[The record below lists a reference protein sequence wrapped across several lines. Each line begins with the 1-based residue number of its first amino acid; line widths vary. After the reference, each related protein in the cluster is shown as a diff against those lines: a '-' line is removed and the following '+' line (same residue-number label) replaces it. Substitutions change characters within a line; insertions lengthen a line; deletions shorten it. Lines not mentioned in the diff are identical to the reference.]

1 MAADWTAIKLA
12 YVNGGMSMRQLA
24 ERFDVKAAG
33 LMKRAAREGWEAE
46 RQQNSAK
53 VSNAAQLLIN
63 EERPSELAAFNQGDL
78 QISKALRSM
87 VAKQITSAQQENGA
101 RLTAA
106 ELRALASAAEAAQRM
121 GRLALGANT
130 ENVGH
135 AGIAGQPIEVTSIPV
150 EAYLQAR
157 AKVVD
162 AY

>member
-1 MAADWTAIKLA
+1 MAADWTAIRLA
-12 YVNGGMSMRQLA
+12 YVNGGLSMRQLA
-24 ERFDVKAAG
+24 ERFGVKAAG
-33 LMKRAAREGWEAE
+33 LMKRAAKEGWEAE

-53 VSNAAQLLIN
+53 VSTAAQLLIN

-87 VAKQITSAQQENGA
+87 VAKQISSAQQEKGA
-101 RLTAA
+101 RLSAA

-135 AGIAGQPIEVTSIPV
+135 AGIAGQPIEVASVPV

-162 AY
+162 GY

>member
-1 MAADWTAIKLA
+1 MAADWTAIRLA

-135 AGIAGQPIEVTSIPV
+135 AGIAGQPIEVTNIPV